1 MRGSRR
7 RPRHEPHLKRARS
20 TTVTPLSN
28 GLARRYAERMRH
40 FAWLCLLAFLPGCYQ
55 SFSDPFGRDGAV
67 SPRDSGVFP
76 TFDGGI
82 APLDTGVRPRRDA
95 GPPRPFDAGSGVCV
109 DGERV
114 PSYSGPGCREETTR
128 CLEGCED
135 EPSIGECQNQCL
147 VDDPECVNCYNQT
160 IVSCGNEVGCQAAW
174 DELACCTERECPGIG
189 DGVERL
195 ACGTDTCFDTFDRYS
210 ECVIDV
216 LGACEM
222 RISRCFAR

>member
-20 TTVTPLSN
+20 TTVAPLSN

-40 FAWLCLLAFLPGCYQ
+40 FAWLCVLAFVPGCYQ

-114 PSYSGPGCREETTR
+114 PDYAGPGCSEGTVECLRRCEREP
-128 CLEGCED
+128 D
-135 EPSIGECQNQCL
+135 PVECQNDCL
-147 VDDPECVNCYNQT
+147 VSDLECVTCYNQT
-160 IVSCGNEVGCQAAW
+160 IVACGNAAGCQGLW
-174 DELACCTERECPGIG
+174 DRFACCADAACPGIG
-189 DGVERL
+189 TGIDRL
-195 ACGTDTCFDTFDRYS
+195 SCGSDVCFDELDSYGT
-210 ECVIDV
+210 CVSDV
-216 LGACEM
+216 FGSCEM
-222 RISRCFAR
+222 QLSLCFAR